1 MSLRAPVIISA
12 NDCFNGISQS
22 NPDEA
27 WHLMSIVAHFLPGVY
42 IQLPVHCVLSLI
54 IIEMSSKNDW
64 NQMNS
69 I

>member
-1 MSLRAPVIISA
+1 ME
-12 NDCFNGISQS
+12 FSQP

-27 WHLMSIVAHFLPGVY
+27 WHLMPTVAYFLPGVY

-69 I
+69 IE